1 MKAIAPTLPVSD
13 VAEALSYYEQA
24 LGFSVLFRN
33 PPAFALVQRG
43 SARISLQQTSARMP
57 AGSGNC

>member
-1 MKAIAPTLPVSD
+1 MSD

-24 LGFSVLFRN
+24 LGFSVLFRSN

-43 SARISLQQTSARMP
+43 SARISLQQASARMP

>member
-1 MKAIAPTLPVSD
+1 MQAIAPTLPVSD

-43 SARISLQQTSARMP
+43 NARISLQQASARMP

>member
-1 MKAIAPTLPVSD
+1 VSD

-24 LGFSVLFRN
+24 LGFSVLLRN

-43 SARISLQQTSARMP
+43 SARISLQQASARMP

>member
-1 MKAIAPTLPVSD
+1 MSD

-24 LGFSVLFRN
+24 LGFSVLLRN

-43 SARISLQQTSARMP
+43 NARISLQHASARMP